1 MDWRYTDSP
10 DGRHVLRGRSV
21 EMAALERV
29 LDATRAGQGR
39 TLVLQGEAG
48 MGKTALLQFASDH
61 ATGFR
66 VLRAEGAEF
75 EMELAFAALHQ
86 LCLPV
91 LERLEHLPGPHR
103 DALTAAFGLRAAPA
117 ADPFMVGAGLTSLLS
132 DIATTGPLL
141 CVVDDAQ
148 WLDQASAR
156 ALAFAARRI
165 DGERVAMLFAR
176 RDAGPGDALQGLPH
190 LDLDGIDEDDARAL
204 LAREVHVALDA
215 DVVDRIIDEARGN
228 PLALLELPRGER
240 PVDLA
245 GAFALSHRQTVSATI
260 EASFRRRVEQLPRD
274 SRRLLLLA
282 AAEPL
287 GHLALLRGAAGRLGL
302 DLRAAA
308 PTEADGLVELGR
320 QVRFRHPLARSAVY
334 LAATPAERH
343 EAHQALGEATDR
355 ERDFDRRS
363 WHLALASA
371 GPDEAVAQD
380 LERSADRA
388 NARGGVAAAAAFLEL
403 ATQLTPDQARAATR
417 ALVAARAKFE
427 AGDHEAASRLL
438 AVTEKHSRDER
449 ELATVGALRARAAFQ
464 ATRGDAAAAQ
474 LLRAAIGTA
483 ALDEAQARGTFMEAF
498 AAAFYVG
505 RFTSAGGMTEVA
517 KAVRESVRVPSHPS
531 PVDLLLEALTA
542 QAIDGYVPAAPA
554 LRRAVDAFVAAAD
567 PTPATLEWMWMAA
580 ILAADLWD
588 EEAWQTL
595 SESQVQRT
603 RDAGLLGALPNALR
617 FRALAHTMAG
627 ELGDAAVLVGEARA
641 IDRAMGVPS
650 LVYGDDA
657 LLAWRGERTRSLSLL
672 ESGRRD
678 ATSRGEGRT
687 LSVLEYADAVLL
699 NGLGRYDAA
708 LVAARRV
715 CDRDEPGLRSFAAI
729 ELIEAAARA
738 GRPELAAGELDWLS
752 ARAAVGG
759 TDWAVGV
766 QLRSRA
772 LLCGEQDE
780 ANRLFLGAI
789 ERLERTA
796 IRTQL
801 ARAHLV
807 YGEWLRR
814 AGQRRD
820 ARSHLTAAHD
830 MLTSMGAG
838 GFAARAARELRAVGQ
853 RARGRGPETL
863 AELTPQE
870 LQVAQLVA
878 SGMTNKEVALE
889 LFLSARTIDA
899 HLRSVFSKL
908 GISSRRQLRELLRH
922 ELLRHGGRDAGTRL
936 GEVRRREAQGADA
949 RLAAPRTAGG
959 ATTLPCSR

>member
-1 MDWRYTDSP
+1 MATTGSP
-10 DGRHVLRGRSV
+10 DGRYVLWGRAV
-21 EMAALERV
+21 EIAALERL
-29 LDATRAGQGR
+29 LDAARAGHGR
-39 TLVLQGEAG
+39 ALVLEGEAG
-48 MGKTALLQFASDH
+48 IGKTALLQFASDH
-61 ATGFR
+61 ATGFQL
-66 VLRAEGAEF
+66 LRAEGAEF

-91 LERLEHLPGPHR
+91 LERLEYLPEPHR

-132 DIATTGPLL
+132 DVANEGPLL
-141 CVVDDAQ
+141 CVLDDAQ

-165 DGERVAMLFAR
+165 DGERAAMLFAR
-176 RDAGPGDALQGLPH
+176 RDARPGDALQGLPC
-190 LDLDGIDEDDARAL
+190 LELDGIDEDDARAL
-204 LAREVHVALDA
+204 LAREVHVALDV

-240 PVDLA
+240 PADLA

-260 EASFRRRVEQLPRD
+260 EASFRRRIEQLPPD

-287 GHLALLRGAAGRLGL
+287 GYLALLSEAAGRLGL
-302 DLRAAA
+302 DLEAAA
-308 PTEADGLVELGR
+308 PAEADGLVELGR

-334 LAATPAERH
+334 LAATPAERR
-343 EAHQALGEATDR
+343 EAHQVLGEATDY
-355 ERDFDRRS
+355 ERDLDRRS

-403 ATQLTPDQARAATR
+403 ATQLTPDQPRAATR
-417 ALVAARAKFE
+417 AMFAARAKFE

-438 AVTEKHSRDER
+438 AVTEKHSQDEL
-449 ELATVGALRARAAFQ
+449 ELATVGALRARIAFQ

-474 LLRAAIGTA
+474 LLRAATGIA
-483 ALDEAQARGTFMEAF
+483 ALDEAQARETFMEAF
-498 AAAFYVG
+498 AAAMYVG
-505 RFTSAGGMTEVA
+505 RFSGAGGMTEVA
-517 KAVRESVRVPSHPS
+517 EAVPESMRVPSHAS
-531 PVDLLLEALTA
+531 PIELLLAALTA
-542 QAIDGYVPAAPA
+542 QEIDGYVLAAPA
-554 LRRAVDAFVAAAD
+554 LRRAVDAFAAETD
-567 PTPATLEWMWMAA
+567 PAPATLGWMWMAA
-580 ILAADLWD
+580 ILATDLWD
-588 EEAWQTL
+588 EEAWRTL
-595 SESQVQRT
+595 SERQVERT
-603 RDAGLLGALPNALR
+603 RHAGLLGALPGALR

-627 ELGDAAVLVGEARA
+627 ELGDAAVLVAEAHA
-641 IDRAMGVPS
+641 IERAMGGPS

-657 LLAWRGERTRSLSLL
+657 LVAWRGERKRSLSLL

-687 LSVLEYADAVLL
+687 LSVLEYSDAVLL

-715 CDRDEPGLRSFAAI
+715 CDCDELGIRSFASI
-729 ELIEAAARA
+729 ELIEAAARS
-738 GRPELAAGELDWLS
+738 GEPELAVEELDWLS
-752 ARAAVGG
+752 ARAAASG
-759 TDWAVGV
+759 TDWAAGV

-772 LLCGEQDE
+772 LLCSEQD
-780 ANRLFLGAI
+780 AADGLFRGAI

-814 AGQRRD
+814 AGRRRD
-820 ARSHLTAAHD
+820 ARAHLIAAHD

-838 GFAARAARELRAVGQ
+838 AFAARAARELRAIGQ
-853 RARGRGPETL
+853 RARARTPDTVD
-863 AELTPQE
+863 ELTPQE
-870 LQVAQLVA
+870 LQIAQLVA
-878 SGMTNKEVALE
+878 TGATSKEVASE
-889 LFLSARTIDA
+889 LFLSPRTIDA
-899 HLRSVFSKL
+899 HLRSIFRKL
-908 GISSRRQLRELLRH
+908 DITSRHQLRELPQ
-922 ELLRHGGRDAGTRL
+922 L
-936 GEVRRREAQGADA
+936 GPRR
-949 RLAAPRTAGG
+949 APH
-959 ATTLPCSR
+959 S